1 MMSRFIYFTMRYKL
15 LASMAMLCA
24 TSVHAQFIV
33 MDVRGAPFKSGQ
45 SITASTTI
53 TLKEGE
59 RLSAIGPD
67 GKTVTLR
74 GPFSGALAPK
84 ADAAPDSKQALAA
97 LLVNRDAR
105 TKSVGV
111 VRAGTAAVKTPEP
124 ELIDITRGGPR
135 CLREGDKPL
144 LWRPNKSTEQ
154 KFVIYPG
161 DRSWRADFIWEA
173 GQDRMQ
179 MPDLSKYEGMT
190 TLLVNIDQ
198 QEFVITLTIM
208 PTTLS
213 NDFIRAS
220 WMLEKGCVQQADA
233 LLKSLSESASLSSQS
248 AR

>member
-1 MMSRFIYFTMRYKL
+1 
-15 LASMAMLCA
+15 
-24 TSVHAQFIV
+24 
-33 MDVRGAPFKSGQ
+33 
-45 SITASTTI
+45 
-53 TLKEGE
+53 
-59 RLSAIGPD
+59 
-67 GKTVTLR
+67 VTLR
-74 GPFSGALAPK
+74 GPFSGPLAPK
-84 ADAAPDSKQALAA
+84 VDAVPDSKQALAA

-111 VRAGTAAVKTPEP
+111 VRAGTASVKTPEP

-161 DRSWRADFIWEA
+161 DRSWRADFVWEI

-179 MPDLSKYEGMT
+179 MPDLSKFDGMT

-198 QEFVITLTIM
+198 QEFVITLTTV
-208 PTTLS
+208 PTSIT
-213 NDFIRAS
+213 NDFIRAA

-233 LLKSLSESASLSSQS
+233 LLKSLSESASISSTNP
-248 AR
+248 R